1 MTFVPD
7 LYVAPLGRTTLYSAS
22 IASPY
27 PSFVRVALTVES
39 TTLAEEDV
47 AVSVY
52 AMLFTLAVTNDPED
66 TLTSPTT
73 ELPHS
78 LGIRWFF
85 IFAVSKEEFTVDE
98 NVKRILLTFA
108 GMFKIPLKTPYL
120 ASFKNG
126 DPLYKI
132 SPGFDASETVT

>member
-52 AMLFTLAVTNDPED
+52 AMLFTLEVTNDPED

-73 ELPHS
+73 ELPP
-78 LGIRWFF
+78 F
-85 IFAVSKEEFTVDE
+85 I
-98 NVKRILLTFA
+98 
-108 GMFKIPLKTPYL
+108 
-120 ASFKNG
+120 G
-126 DPLYKI
+126 D
-132 SPGFDASETVT
+132 